1 MAAVEILLQDVRHTA
16 ATYMVISG
24 IDLVTVKEILGHA
37 TIQMTTQKWTVDYYD
52 GLKAGLRGNR
62 RKSAET

>member
-1 MAAVEILLQDVRHTA
+1 
-16 ATYMVISG
+16 MVISG

-37 TIQMTTQKWTVDYYD
+37 TIQMTTQKWTADYYD
-52 GLKAGLRGNR
+52 GLKAELRGNR